1 MSFFALNLD
10 IISEIHATE
19 SSYTCT
25 VNPNG
30 MQIVAYVLLGY
41 EAVLMSNWIPTFQ

>member
-10 IISEIHATE
+10 IISEIHAIE
-19 SSYTCT
+19 STYTCT

-30 MQIVAYVLLGY
+30 IQIVAYILLEY
-41 EAVLMSNWIPTFQ
+41 EAVLMSNWMSTFQ